1 LLLAAGADANL
12 AARNT
17 LAVAPLHSAVATNIA
32 ALVELLLAHGARPD
46 PEEGSGMTPL
56 HTAAG
61 HGNREI
67 IALLLAAGAERT
79 HKARD
84 GRTPADLARHYGH
97 REIANELDGDAS
109 RAMENM

>member
-1 LLLAAGADANL
+1 
-12 AARNT
+12 
-17 LAVAPLHSAVATNIA
+17 
-32 ALVELLLAHGARPD
+32 
-46 PEEGSGMTPL
+46 MTPL

-109 RAMENM
+109 RAM